1 MFFYFVG
8 RYSSLDRE
16 GNIVNRILLNT
27 MTRVSKNSKLKIN
40 WD

>member
-16 GNIVNRILLNT
+16 DNIVNRILLNT